1 MVLYLKPPKGVL
13 KYKLIKNKMSK
24 LSNYLNETKEEMK
37 HVSWPT
43 RKQTFT
49 FVVLVIFLSIII
61 AAYLGLFDYIF
72 SIGLKSII

>member
-1 MVLYLKPPKGVL
+1 
-13 KYKLIKNKMSK
+13 MSK
-24 LSNYLNETKEEMK
+24 LSTYLAETKEEMK

-49 FVVLVIFLSIII
+49 FVILVIFFSIIV
-61 AAYLGLFDYIF
+61 AAYLGLFDYLF